1 MSIRTLFLL
10 GLITFFSI
18 SCSKNT
24 FLVHNGN
31 MPSPDKIAQIN
42 IGQTRQEVADILGSP
57 SAISCFDDNNWIY
70 MSSTLK
76 KVAFFKPE
84 ELERNVLNIN
94 FDNQGKVAK
103 ISTYNKDDG
112 KQIEISEQ
120 QTPTQG
126 HNIGFFKKYFGGVGA
141 YMPISTKDMED
152 NL

>member
-1 MSIRTLFLL
+1 MSIRNLFLF
-10 GLITFFSI
+10 GLIIFFST
-18 SCSKNT
+18 SCSENT

-57 SAISCFDDNNWIY
+57 SAISCFDDNTWIY